1 MKKVVGNRGSRNY
14 RYPGFYSEFR
24 CDMEADPEE
33 GNPRMPEPKHPANR
47 TDGK

>member
-1 MKKVVGNRGSRNY
+1 MKKGVGNCGSHNDP
-14 RYPGFYSEFR
+14 YPGFYSEFC

-33 GNPRMPEPKHPANR
+33 GNPRMPEFMHPANR